1 MDNIISY
8 SRLKQ
13 KKKSLGGDFM
23 CTILKKIRNKNP
35 YELLSEYDVP
45 QTPPIDIS
53 KLLENIGISTIA
65 KDFTEI
71 EESIGAKSGS
81 ILGAAFSNGNDLA
94 IFYKKDESLHRKKFT
109 IAHELAHC
117 CLDCPNDE
125 SSHIEFRLEAS
136 MKLSEDDIK
145 KEKRANIFAGQLLV
159 PKISLIDYYKK
170 MIVPSLTE
178 LSKIFDVST
187 SVMSAR
193 LDLLRLPYFKDDFS
207 E

>member
-23 CTILKKIRNKNP
+23 CTILKKIRNKDP
-35 YELLSEYDVP
+35 FELLSEYSVSL
-45 QTPPIDIS
+45 TPPIDIS
-53 KLLENIGISTIA
+53 KLLESIGISTIA

-71 EESIGAKSGS
+71 EESIGVKSGS

-136 MKLSEDDIK
+136 MKLSEDEIK

>member
-1 MDNIISY
+1 MI
-8 SRLKQ
+8 K
-13 KKKSLGGDFM
+13 
-23 CTILKKIRNKNP
+23 
-35 YELLSEYDVP
+35 V
-45 QTPPIDIS
+45 
-53 KLLENIGISTIA
+53 
-65 KDFTEI
+65 
-71 EESIGAKSGS
+71 
-81 ILGAAFSNGNDLA
+81 
-94 IFYKKDESLHRKKFT
+94 
-109 IAHELAHC
+109 
-117 CLDCPNDE
+117 
-125 SSHIEFRLEAS
+125 RLEAS
-136 MKLSEDDIK
+136 MKLSEDEIK